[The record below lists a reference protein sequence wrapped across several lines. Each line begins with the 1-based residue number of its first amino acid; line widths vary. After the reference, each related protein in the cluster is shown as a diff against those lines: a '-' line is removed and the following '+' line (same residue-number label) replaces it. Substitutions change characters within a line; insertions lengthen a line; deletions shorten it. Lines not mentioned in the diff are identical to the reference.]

1 MRLDV
6 LLVSVMSVMT
16 TMNVAAQDYDDIYYD
31 ASKDTKIEKP
41 KATSSSSKQVEVY
54 SVADDNND
62 YQYNAYAASDA
73 AINNYSSGS
82 EIVNGRDVDEYN
94 RRYTDEEV
102 YEAPAD
108 DSSLAQNSS
117 AASSQQYSESYAT
130 DGSDDYTYTKRI
142 RAFYNPVVI
151 VETPDLY
158 YDAALL
164 TYTVA
169 ALTPSFWYPS
179 WGWNYWGPSYHW
191 SWHYSPWS
199 WSWGWN
205 WAYDPWFGPSWYSPW
220 HYCGWGWSHHW
231 HGGGWHAPY
240 PHYGHSY
247 AYNDYGRRPFGNVG
261 TRRPSGIG
269 TRGTSTSSGRPG
281 YATTRRPSSGG
292 VRASNVNRGNSA
304 GSTTSGSQNRPNNH
318 RSSVR
323 AVAEVIPILLNA
335 QADITATISKLAV
348 KIRLKVTAHR
358 RGIRSTAA
366 HRTEAVVSAV
376 VVDSV
381 EAEAAAVEAVS
392 VAEAAVV
399 AVVNVWEMT

>member
-73 AINNYSSGS
+73 AINNNSSGS

-102 YEAPAD
+102 YEVPAD

-179 WGWNYWGPSYHW
+179 WGWDYWGPSYHW

-304 GSTTSGSQNRPNNH
+304 GSTTSGSQYRPNNH
-318 RSSVR
+318 RSSVSGSSR
-323 AVAEVIPILLNA
+323 SNSYTPERTSRYNSNNIETRRQN
-335 QADITATISKLAV
+335 SFESN
-348 KIRLKVTAHR
+348 RSSSRNSFNSGSSHR
-358 RGIRSTAA
+358 SSGFSSGGGFSGGGSRSSGGGFGGGGSRGGR
-366 HRTEAVVSAV
+366 R
-376 VVDSV
+376 
-381 EAEAAAVEAVS
+381 
-392 VAEAAVV
+392 
-399 AVVNVWEMT
+399 